1 MRSALTRAAALAAS
15 ITLLSAS
22 TALARPILV
31 VGGDHKNPPYEY
43 IEEGKPTGFNVE
55 LMRAAAAIA
64 GFEVDIRL
72 GPWIEARRDLE
83 QGNVDALSGMYYSD
97 ERSKLVEFS
106 VPHTMVRSALFVRK
120 DSPIRSFADLRG
132 KEVILQEGDVLHDL
146 FKRTGLASRIVAVTD
161 ADEQLRLL
169 ASGRHD
175 CALMTSRLQGEY
187 YVKRL
192 KLTGLRIVDADLPQL
207 RYCFAVRKGDRELL
221 HRLDEGLN
229 ILKVSGKY
237 QEIYERWFGVY
248 ESRDLRKYGR
258 YFALGLAILV
268 GLFTASLLW
277 SRSLKQQVV
286 LRTAALQAS
295 EEELRQ
301 AHAELERRVE
311 ERTAELSRANE
322 QLKVSEAEKAI
333 ILNSTGDLVT
343 FLDREMRIQWGN
355 HRAAALAGTSLPELR
370 GRHCWEAFHGR
381 SEPCPSCPVVLAS
394 ATGEPQSAELSRP
407 GGRTIFLR
415 AYPIKNEDGCLLGT
429 AEFVIDITERK
440 RMEEALRESEARYAR
455 LAATVPGVL
464 YEYTKGPGLGGRFTY
479 LSPRCSEIFE
489 VDARTIEDDIEV
501 IRKMADLRDL
511 RAIQEASQTASR
523 TGAPHSAEVSITT
536 PSGRQKWLHFLSLP
550 CPAAEGAPEM
560 RSGLILDVTERKR
573 TDEALRESEEW
584 LKLTIEATGAGTLQT
599 VPYGPAKVSARLR
612 QMFGIR
618 DDFEIDFDGFLRLVH
633 LDDRDMVKETH
644 SRTVDPAG
652 DGRMDIEFRCV
663 RPDGDTRW
671 IALKSKA
678 QFAEADGVS
687 RAIRLAAVALDV
699 TDRKREEQTLR
710 GSEERFHTLADNIAQ
725 LAWMADAHGEIFW
738 FNRRCLDYT
747 GATPDALQL
756 GRFLHPDHVGR
767 VAEEMGRCFSTGE
780 LFEDTFPL
788 RGKGGSYRWFL
799 SRAVPVRDQ
808 AGQVVR
814 WLGTA
819 TDVTDLREVEEALR
833 ESEARGQAILASLAE
848 GVVFHGPDGV
858 ASSANDAALKL
869 LGLTLEEL
877 TGRSPLPRG
886 WATIGQDGSPF
897 PAGDYPT
904 NLALRTGR
912 PQRDLEMG
920 IRRPDG
926 TLVWLCVNAEPV
938 RITHET
944 MAGVVVSLIDITER
958 SHALRKSEE
967 HLRTMADNVPDAI
980 VRFDREL
987 RHVFANVA
995 AAAAIS
1001 APPDRIVG
1009 KTAAELGMPPEH
1021 VALRERYLLEVFRT
1035 GTPHRFEFGLEALDG
1050 RQYESRLVPEHDR
1063 DGVVETVLAITRDIT
1078 ERKHAEH
1085 QLLASREQLRE
1096 LVARM
1101 DSVREEEKTRLSR
1114 DLHDEMGQLLTALR
1128 MELEVLED
1136 GLGDLGVQR
1145 AAPELL
1151 ERAVA
1156 ASELV
1161 AKTIGAMHD
1170 LLRSL
1175 RPVAL
1180 DRLGLGAALRQEC
1193 RRFKEWAGVPCEF
1206 AAAEALST
1214 FGPDVD
1220 TALFRIAQE
1229 ALTNIARHAHAS
1241 RAAVTIET
1249 SASTTVL
1256 RVEDDGRGIPPGR
1269 EPGGLGMV
1277 GMRERAERLGG
1288 ELVVMA
1294 APRGGTVLE
1303 ARIPSR
1309 EAS

>member
-1 MRSALTRAAALAAS
+1 MRGATAAFAAS
-15 ITLLSAS
+15 VTLLSAS
-22 TALARPILV
+22 TASARPILV
-31 VGGDHKNPPYEY
+31 VGGDHRNPPYEY
-43 IEEGKPTGFNVE
+43 VEEGKPTGFNVE

-72 GPWIEARRDLE
+72 GPWIKARRDLE
-83 QGNVDALSGMYYSD
+83 QGNLDALSGMYYSG
-97 ERSKLVEFS
+97 ERSKLVDFS

-120 DSPIRSFADLRG
+120 DSPIRSYADLRG

-175 CALMTSRLQGEY
+175 GALMASRLQGEY

-192 KLTGLRIVDADLPQL
+192 KLAGLRIVDADLPQL

-221 HRLDEGLN
+221 YRLDEGLN
-229 ILKVSGKY
+229 VLKVSGKY

-258 YFALGLAILV
+258 HFALGLAILV

-277 SRSLKQQVV
+277 SRSLKQQVA

-343 FLDREMRIQWGN
+343 FLDLEMRIQWGN
-355 HRAAALAGTSLPELR
+355 HRAAALAGTRLPELR

-381 SEPCPSCPVVLAS
+381 SEPCPSCPVVLAM
-394 ATGEPQSAELSRP
+394 ATGEPQRAELSRP

-415 AYPIKNEDGCLLGT
+415 AYPIKNDDECLLGT
-429 AEFVIDITERK
+429 AEFAIDITERK
-440 RMEEALRESEARYAR
+440 RVE
-455 LAATVPGVL
+455 
-464 YEYTKGPGLGGRFTY
+464 
-479 LSPRCSEIFE
+479 
-489 VDARTIEDDIEV
+489 
-501 IRKMADLRDL
+501 
-511 RAIQEASQTASR
+511 
-523 TGAPHSAEVSITT
+523 
-536 PSGRQKWLHFLSLP
+536 
-550 CPAAEGAPEM
+550 
-560 RSGLILDVTERKR
+560 
-573 TDEALRESEEW
+573 EALRESEEW
-584 LKLTIEATGAGTLQT
+584 LKLTVEATGAGILQT

-633 LDDRDMVKETH
+633 LDDRDMVKEAH
-644 SRTVDPAG
+644 GRTVDPGG

-663 RPDGDTRW
+663 RPDGEARW

-687 RAIRLAAVALDV
+687 RAIRLAAVVLDV

-710 GSEERFHTLADNIAQ
+710 ESEERFHTLADNIAQ

-780 LFEDTFPL
+780 LFEDTFSL

-869 LGLTLEEL
+869 LGLSLEEL
-877 TGRSPLPRG
+877 TGRSTLPRG

-897 PAGDYPT
+897 PAGDYPID
-904 NLALRTGR
+904 LALRTGR

-926 TLVWLCVNAEPV
+926 SLVWLCVNAEPV
-938 RITHET
+938 RLTHET

-995 AAAAIS
+995 AAAAID
-1001 APPDRIVG
+1001 APPGRIVG
-1009 KTAAELGMPPEH
+1009 KTTAELGMPPEH

-1035 GTPHRFEFGLEALDG
+1035 GTPHHFEFGLEALDG

-1114 DLHDEMGQLLTALR
+1114 ELHDEMGQLLTALR
-1128 MELEVLED
+1128 MELEALED

-1193 RRFKEWAGVPCEF
+1193 RRFKEWAGVSCEF
-1206 AAAEALST
+1206 TAAEALST
-1214 FGPDVD
+1214 FGPDLD

-1249 SASTTVL
+1249 GAGTTVL

-1288 ELVVMA
+1288 ELVVKA
-1294 APRGGTVLE
+1294 APRGGTVVE